1 MWNDDDKDFMKY
13 NDEEKVCG
21 LLPAVVIPAVAAAA
35 SKLPELELQ
44 LLRRTQSLP
53 DWLQKQLFMM
63 ELNWSIQ

>member
-44 LLRRTQSLP
+44 LLRRTNRYRIGFRSSYLC
-53 DWLQKQLFMM
+53 W
-63 ELNWSIQ
+63 N